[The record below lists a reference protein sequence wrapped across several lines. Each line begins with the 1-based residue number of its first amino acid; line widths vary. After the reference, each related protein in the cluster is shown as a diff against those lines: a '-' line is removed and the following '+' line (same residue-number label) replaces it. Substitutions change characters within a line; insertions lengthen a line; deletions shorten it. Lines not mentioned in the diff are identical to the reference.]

1 MQKEKIFN
9 YIPGILFFGSLWGL
23 SEASFG
29 GWLYSRGIPHASIYL
44 SAVALI
50 ILAASKYFFK
60 LRWTGALTGFVA
72 MFFKL
77 VNVPFFACHLLA
89 ILLLGIG
96 FDIAC
101 ELVTRFYSGKFKL
114 PLIGL
119 AGTYVGRSLFALSI
133 TYIFRYHYWTE
144 VGFPKVID
152 YIFISGSAAAFIG
165 VIAVPFG
172 NHLGKRISKL
182 SWQKLHPRLTTIA
195 VLAATLG
202 IWIIQQAI

>member
-1 MQKEKIFN
+1 MIKEKTFN
-9 YIPGILFFGSLWGL
+9 FIAGILFFGSLWGL

-29 GWLYSRGIPHASIYL
+29 GWLYSEGIPHASIYL

-50 ILAASKYFFK
+50 ILAASKFFFK
-60 LRWTGALTGFVA
+60 LRWTGTLIGLVA

-89 ILLLGIG
+89 ILLLGTG

-101 ELVTRFYSGKFKL
+101 ELVTRFYSGKLKL

-119 AGTYVGRSLFALSI
+119 TGTYIGRSLFALSI

-144 VGFPKVID
+144 VGLPKVID
-152 YIFISGSAAAFIG
+152 YIFISGTAAALIG
-165 VIAVPFG
+165 IIAVPAG
-172 NHLGKRISKL
+172 NRLGKRISTL
-182 SWQKLHPRLTTIA
+182 SWQKLHPRLATGA
-195 VLAATLG
+195 VLTATLG